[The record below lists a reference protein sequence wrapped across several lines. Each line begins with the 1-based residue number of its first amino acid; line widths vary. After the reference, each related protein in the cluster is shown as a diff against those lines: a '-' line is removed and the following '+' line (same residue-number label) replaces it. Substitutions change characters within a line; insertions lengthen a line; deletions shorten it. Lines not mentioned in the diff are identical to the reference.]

1 MVFRLAGT
9 ALAFSLII
17 TGCTRKDFPV
27 SRYEV
32 DQPASRFAA
41 CVYRDAQRKLDAAE
55 AVNQN
60 RLDDPE
66 EIQVTKHAAYGVVV
80 WEVDV
85 TRTDSGGTLATM
97 RYHPGLM
104 GWDKEALGAMS
115 TCAGG
120 TPLRRV

>member
-1 MVFRLAGT
+1 MTLRLAGT

-17 TGCTRKDFPV
+17 TGCARKDFPV

-41 CVYRDAQRKLDAAE
+41 CVYRDAQRKLDVAE

-66 EIQVTKHAAYGVVV
+66 EIQITKHAAYGVVV

-85 TRTDSGGTLATM
+85 TRTSSGGTLATM
-97 RYHPGLM
+97 RHLPSLLS
-104 GWDKEALGAMS
+104 WDKEALGAMN

-120 TPLRRV
+120 APLRRV